1 MEVFLKFNE
10 LLNLKIAVLSRVKCQ
25 LWVEILPAHQGGILK
40 YTDCVTEGNAINNKK
55 EKEIPLS

>member
-1 MEVFLKFNE
+1 MTNAKPCEISSVG
-10 LLNLKIAVLSRVKCQ
+10 Q
-25 LWVEILPAHQGGILK
+25 ILPSHQGGILK

>member
-1 MEVFLKFNE
+1 M
-10 LLNLKIAVLSRVKCQ
+10 LSRVKYH
-25 LWVEILPAHQGGILK
+25 LWVQILPSHQGGILK